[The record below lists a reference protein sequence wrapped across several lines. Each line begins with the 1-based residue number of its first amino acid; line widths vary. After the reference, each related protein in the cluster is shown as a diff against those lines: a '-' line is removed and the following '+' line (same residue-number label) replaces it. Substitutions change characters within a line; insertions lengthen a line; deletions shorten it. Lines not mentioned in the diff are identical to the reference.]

1 MDETVMNKRK
11 NKREQ
16 RKKQESTFFPFLF
29 LNFSFLICL
38 ILCSCDTHG
47 SSQTS
52 TYKSFEYK
60 LRGKWESNDST
71 APYNGT
77 LKINSDSITIEDYG
91 EGQTK
96 QPPEGDGDDSKR
108 PFKGFNLD
116 APMRGYSQDNKIY
129 FEYPTGKQNEFPYTY
144 SELGDYPNKQKFLDF
159 TFGGRTETL
168 KRTGDY

>member
-16 RKKQESTFFPFLF
+16 RKKQESTLLPFFFLH
-29 LNFSFLICL
+29 FSFLICL

-47 SSQTS
+47 SQTS

-96 QPPEGDGDDSKR
+96 QPPAGDGDDRKR
-108 PFKGFNLD
+108 PFKGL
-116 APMRGYSQDNKIY
+116 ASKGPLKGYSQDGKIY
-129 FEYPTGKQNEFPYTY
+129 IEHPASVQNEFPYTY
-144 SELGDYPNKQKFLDF
+144 SETGDYPNKNKFLDF
-159 TFGGRTETL
+159 TFGTRTESL
-168 KRTGDY
+168 KQTKEY

>member
-1 MDETVMNKRK
+1 MDETVM

-16 RKKQESTFFPFLF
+16 RKKQESTLFPFIF
-29 LNFSFLICL
+29 LHSSFFIFLVLC
-38 ILCSCDTHG
+38 LCSCDTHG

-52 TYKSFEYK
+52 TYKSFAYE
-60 LRGKWESNDST
+60 LRGTWETNDST
-71 APYNGT
+71 APYSGT
-77 LKINSDSITIEDYG
+77 LKIDSDSITISGYG

-108 PFKGFNLD
+108 PFKGFNLG